1 LCLACLIAVVELGL
15 MLESIELGVL
25 LVLLVLLMLTESQV
39 REEPEELAQVE
50 VAYPVV
56 APMAAVCEMVL
67 AFWVC

>member
-1 LCLACLIAVVELGL
+1 MLVLVEAMGLELARRHLLGELG
-15 MLESIELGVL
+15 
-25 LVLLVLLMLTESQV
+25 QQ
-39 REEPEELAQVE
+39 EEWARVE